1 MKQNKDVLKMKKKK
15 NYKDLEKC
23 KKKLMTDKLNLMPLE
38 LKELWNKKKELLV
51 MQKEEKLNI
60 EYKLMKIY

>member
-1 MKQNKDVLKMKKKK
+1 MKKKK

-23 KKKLMTDKLNLMPLE
+23 KKKLMIDKLNLTLLE

-60 EYKLMKIY
+60 EYKLMTI